1 MALLI
6 ETTVM
11 GRRWFFSKAGK
22 IVFMNNFNFKNENL
36 LIIFVISKEK
46 NVLISAIDRNIY
58 IFFWTNFFVQGFS
71 RLNRFF
77 IDRYL
82 SRQEEFLILLLLPS
96 QNRRRERERI
106 SVTCLQSSHFIA
118 NRFWS
123 LTFVGLEPL
132 LNKVGFEKSQSSDTN
147 KVIRQD

>member
-58 IFFWTNFFVQGFS
+58 IFTFEQ
-71 RLNRFF
+71 
-77 IDRYL
+77 I
-82 SRQEEFLILLLLPS
+82 FLFRVF
-96 QNRRRERERI
+96 QD
-106 SVTCLQSSHFIA
+106 
-118 NRFWS
+118 
-123 LTFVGLEPL
+123 LTVFL
-132 LNKVGFEKSQSSDTN
+132 
-147 KVIRQD
+147 

>member
-1 MALLI
+1 M
-6 ETTVM
+6 
-11 GRRWFFSKAGK
+11 
-22 IVFMNNFNFKNENL
+22 
-36 LIIFVISKEK
+36 LIIFEISEEK
-46 NVLISAIDRNIY
+46 NILISAFDKFIY
-58 IFFWTNFFVQGFS
+58 IYLLLNIFFVQGFS

-132 LNKVGFEKSQSSDTN
+132 LNKVGFEKKVNLVTQIKSSDRTST
-147 KVIRQD
+147 